1 MIDWTAHNFTPD
13 VGNFHVHFFYDIYAP
28 EQVGSNAALYGVSTG
43 DWALTDDQPFST
55 AGTAVAMAG
64 RPAEAQRICVVPADS
79 GHGVTSPE
87 NAECVDIPEGASS

>member
-1 MIDWTAHNFTPD
+1 MQMDITDLSNGEFLGVGEVDVITASP
-13 VGNFHVHFFYDIYAP
+13 P
-28 EQVGSNAALYGVSTG
+28 C
-43 DWALTDDQPFST
+43 QPFST